1 MKPPRKMA
9 PARILIT
16 DGDSRAALAA
26 ARSLVAAGHEVWAI
40 GPGAH
45 TLASVSRGVQ
55 RAVVRSSALFAPA
68 SYAAEVGIASVRH
81 RIDVLLPVSDASA
94 TAVLM
99 HPDFIPPSVA
109 VPLPSP
115 ETFRRGGDKTGM
127 LEVARA
133 AGFDVPVS
141 VLLQNRAE
149 LDAVLP
155 SVAFPAILKPHHS
168 VVIDDGRGRK
178 LVVEF
183 IPSADALRAAVE
195 SLPACAFPVLVQQRV
210 IGAAEGIFALRWD
223 GRLRATFAHRRLRE
237 KPPAGGI
244 SVYRESIAVPPELRA
259 KTDALLTALDWQGVA
274 MVECKVDR
282 ATGRHSFI
290 ELNGRLWGSLQLA
303 IDAGVDFPALL
314 VDCALDRHDGTG
326 THAEGA
332 AAADAGLADPP
343 YEVGVRSR
351 WFWGDLDHLWARF
364 AHSADDLHLE
374 PPFPSRAEILRDV
387 LRVPFSRD
395 RAEIGRWG
403 DPLPALLEGLRR
415 ILPMRSA
422 EDVVESVE
430 EPLSARTTA
439 QPFVDR
445 ERRTASARQVLSIA
459 AFKHRRD
466 RRSVVR

>member
-1 MKPPRKMA
+1 MSRPGETV
-9 PARILIT
+9 PARVMIT

-26 ARSLVAAGHEVWAI
+26 ARSLIAAGYEVWAV

-45 TLASVSRGVQ
+45 TLAGVSRGVQ
-55 RAVVRSSALFAPA
+55 RAIVRSSALFAPA
-68 SYAAEVGIASVRH
+68 SYAAELGIATVRH
-81 RIDVLLPVSDASA
+81 QIDVLLPVSDASA

-115 ETFRRGGDKTGM
+115 DTFRRGGDKTGM
-127 LEVARA
+127 LDVART

-141 VLLQNRAE
+141 VLLENRGA
-149 LDAVLP
+149 LDAALP

-168 VVIDDGRGRK
+168 VVIDNGRGRK
-178 LVVEF
+178 LDVEF
-183 IPSADALRAAVE
+183 IPSAEALRAAVD

-210 IGAAEGIFALRWD
+210 MGAAEGIFALRWD

-244 SVYRESIAVPPELRA
+244 SVYRESIAVPPDLRA

-314 VDCALDRHDGTG
+314 VDCALGRDEGALAN
-326 THAEGA
+326 AEARTA
-332 AAADAGLADPP
+332 AAADIADPP

-395 RAEIGRWG
+395 RAEVGRWG

-415 ILPMRSA
+415 ILPMRPA
-422 EDVVESVE
+422 EHVVEGVE
-430 EPLSARTTA
+430 EPLGARTTA
-439 QPFVDR
+439 KPFIDR
-445 ERRTASARQVLSIA
+445 ERRTAPTSEVLSIA

-466 RRSVVR
+466 RRSIAR